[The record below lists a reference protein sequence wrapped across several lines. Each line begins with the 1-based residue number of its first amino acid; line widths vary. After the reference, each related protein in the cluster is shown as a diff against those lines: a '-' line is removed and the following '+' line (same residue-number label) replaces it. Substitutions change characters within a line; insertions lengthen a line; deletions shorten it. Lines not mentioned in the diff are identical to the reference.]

1 MIRLVMNTGNCEK
14 EELGGLEGRIESP
27 FQLEAP
33 LDVHLTGVQ
42 TARHHT
48 CLTGAVVPGDP

>member
-1 MIRLVMNTGNCEK
+1 MIRLVMYGNREK
-14 EELGGLEGRIESP
+14 EELGDLEGRIESP

-33 LDVHLTGVQ
+33 LDVQLNGVQ

-48 CLTGAVVPGDP
+48 CLTRAVVPGDP